1 MKGAVAFFWGT
12 VLAFAGCASAA
23 LAGGEKLERVSVA
36 GHDYIRLRDW
46 VRVNQLEA
54 LWLQQ
59 GKKLRVSSG
68 LGSVVLTGDSRTAVI
83 NGINVWL
90 SHPVVVREDKMLV
103 ALQDL
108 RTAIVPLLFPNRSA
122 GTVRLVALDP
132 GHGGKDKGYFRR
144 TQFEKNYTL
153 LLAQEV
159 RNQLI
164 LAGLKATL
172 TRSAD
177 AYVEL
182 SERSDVAKQRKAD
195 LFVSLHF
202 NSAGESNHEAKGVEV
217 YCATPVGASSTN
229 TRGNG
234 GNRGPVVGNLWNDR
248 SVLLAWHL
256 QKALVT
262 KLGLEDRGVRR
273 ARFQVL
279 SEAAMPAVLIE
290 GGFLSHPSESKRIFD
305 AAFRR
310 QMAKAIS
317 DGIVAYKRGVE
328 SERELKL
335 KR

>member
-1 MKGAVAFFWGT
+1 MFVIGT
-12 VLAFAGCASAA
+12 MLAFAGCASAA
-23 LAGGEKLERVSVA
+23 LVGGERLERVSVA
-36 GHDYIRLRDW
+36 GHDYIRVRDW
-46 VRVNQLEA
+46 VRANQLESV
-54 LWLQQ
+54 WLQP
-59 GKKLRVSSG
+59 GKRLRVSCG
-68 LGSVVLTGDSRTAVI
+68 LGSVVLTGDSRTVVI

-90 SHPVVVREDKMLV
+90 SYPAVMREDKMLV
-103 ALQDL
+103 ALLDL
-108 RTAIVPLLFPNRSA
+108 KTGIVPLLFPSRNA
-122 GTVRLVALDP
+122 GTVRVVALDP
-132 GHGGKDKGYFRR
+132 GHGGKDTGYLRR

-159 RNQLI
+159 RNQLV

-172 TRSAD
+172 TRSTD

-202 NSAGESNHEAKGVEV
+202 NSAGEGGHEAKGVEV
-217 YCATPVGASSTN
+217 YCATPVGANSTN
-229 TRGNG
+229 TRGNA
-234 GNRGPVVGNLWNDR
+234 GNHGPVVGNLWNDR

-279 SEAAMPAVLIE
+279 CEAAMPAVLIE
-290 GGFLSHPSESKRIFD
+290 GGFLSHLSESKRIFD

-310 QMAKAIS
+310 QMAKAIV

-328 SERELKL
+328 SERDTRP